1 MNLRQITIKDQL
13 ELKKV
18 YFDSIQSLDEKIYSQ
33 EQKRAW
39 SSQAW
44 NNPNF
49 NKSIIKGKGWL
60 ISKKGIIIAFATR
73 YPDDRIALF
82 YCKGKFQRKGY
93 GSKLLHKLEDEAKK
107 EGLDSLYTEASLI
120 SFELFLKNEW
130 EIIRKEK
137 VIINN
142 IFFERYKMT
151 KIIKN
156 YLIFLYFI
164 IIFFIFSLFPF
175 KKTFLYFLKFLIF
188 SLSGPAGIVKLLPI
202 QLSILKQAI
211 L

>member
-44 NNPNF
+44 NNHNF

-60 ISKKGIIIAFATR
+60 ISKQGIIIAFATR
-73 YPDDRIALF
+73 FPIDRIALF

-93 GSKLLHKLEDEAKK
+93 GSKLLYKLEDEAKK

-120 SFELFLKNEW
+120 SYELFLKNEW

-151 KIIKN
+151 KIIKIN
-156 YLIFLYFI
+156 
-164 IIFFIFSLFPF
+164 
-175 KKTFLYFLKFLIF
+175 
-188 SLSGPAGIVKLLPI
+188 
-202 QLSILKQAI
+202 
-211 L
+211 

>member
-33 EQKRAW
+33 DQKRAW

-44 NNPNF
+44 DNPNF
-49 NKSIIKGKGWL
+49 DKSITQGKGWL
-60 ISKKGIIIAFATR
+60 LSEKKIVAFATR
-73 YPDDRIALF
+73 YPKNRIALF
-82 YCKGKFQRKGY
+82 YCKGKFQRKGF

-107 EGLDSLYTEASLI
+107 EGIDFLSTEASLI
-120 SFELFLKNEW
+120 SYELFLKNGW

-142 IFFERYKMT
+142 NFFERYKMT
-151 KIIKN
+151 KTIKVN
-156 YLIFLYFI
+156 
-164 IIFFIFSLFPF
+164 
-175 KKTFLYFLKFLIF
+175 
-188 SLSGPAGIVKLLPI
+188 
-202 QLSILKQAI
+202 
-211 L
+211 

>member
-44 NNPNF
+44 NNSNF
-49 NKSIIKGKGWL
+49 DKAITKGRGWL
-60 ISKKGIIIAFATR
+60 LNEKGIIIAFAIR
-73 YPDDRIALF
+73 YPTDRIALF
-82 YCKGKFQRKGY
+82 YCKGKHQRKGY
-93 GSKLLHKLEDEAKK
+93 GSKLLHKLQEDAKK
-107 EGLDSLYTEASLI
+107 DGLDSLSTEASLI
-120 SFELFLKNEW
+120 SYELFLKNKW
-130 EIIRKEK
+130 KILRKEK

-151 KIIKN
+151 KII
-156 YLIFLYFI
+156 
-164 IIFFIFSLFPF
+164 
-175 KKTFLYFLKFLIF
+175 
-188 SLSGPAGIVKLLPI
+188 
-202 QLSILKQAI
+202 
-211 L
+211 